1 MIFEGVEKVELV
13 KRHHPAEGYLWIEH
27 EVLYKTEF
35 SGFGIKGSS
44 YEHGKYIEFYKNG
57 QPYIC
62 GTCNMGHRVGLWYML
77 GEKSEMLFKV
87 FIDNDIAEGEVMEFF
102 Y

>member
-13 KRHHPAEGYLWIEH
+13 KRQHRSGYWIEH
-27 EVLYKTEF
+27 EVLHKTEF
-35 SGFGIKGSS
+35 SRFGTKGSC
-44 YEHGKYIEFYKNG
+44 YDHGKYTEFREDG

-62 GTCNMGHRVGLWYML
+62 GTYNMGHRVGLWYML

-87 FIDNDIAEGEVMEFF
+87 FIDNDVAEGEVMEFL